1 MLRTRPGEQR
11 GSLLG
16 EEEEEDLIGG
26 CGGGPSEGSDD
37 RGLGIRVGE
46 EIPRFPN
53 ARTLNF
59 VPKCTLHSFNTCLLT
74 CNTYE
79 AAS

>member
-1 MLRTRPGEQR
+1 MLRTRPGEQK

-16 EEEEEDLIGG
+16 KEEEVLVGG
-26 CGGGPSEGSDD
+26 YGGGPSEGSAD
-37 RGLGIRVGE
+37 RGLGIQVRE

-53 ARTLNF
+53 ARTLDF